1 MLQQI
6 DTRIATFMSVLLVT
20 VSLTWI
26 LGIPVKLGFT
36 IFDEQV
42 LAFALGCALA
52 ISAALF
58 ATERAK
64 LSSYL
69 SVMAGLVLIVVMAFV
84 AVVYPKL
91 MVVAMMRPTW
101 LFVISVLVLC
111 GLLFYLWR
119 NAGLPITI
127 IVFVFGLV
135 AIYGSSFGIPTT
147 KPDRLSIYLLVDANG
162 LLGLPLRV
170 AVEIVISFVLLGEL
184 LRQSGGSEYLT
195 KLSLAA
201 FGRFRGGT
209 AKASCAAS
217 AAFGSISGNAVSNV
231 VGTGIVTIPLMKRS
245 GLSSTKASATEAAA
259 STGGQLLPPVM
270 GAAAFVMADYLR
282 VPYSE
287 VAIAALLPAIL
298 YFFSIF
304 MQIDR
309 DAARE
314 GIAGLDTNETGQ
326 FRPVMWAGA
335 HLLLPFAVLIY
346 VLFLNQTRPGIAA
359 LAAAVCLVIVS
370 FLRPYEGRRLTLQSS
385 FHAVIETGKTV
396 APLMLVTAA
405 AGAFIGLVSLT
416 GLGFSIASD
425 VVEIGGGNPLLVLV
439 LIAVISI
446 VFGMGMPTVA
456 VYVVLSTVLAPALVS
471 AGISEL
477 QGHLFILYFGMLS
490 MLTPPVALA
499 SIAAARIGGADMWRT
514 SFSAVRLAW
523 IAYIVPFLFAFSPE
537 MLLGGTLIGAAAAAI
552 SALLAISAVAVAS
565 AGFDIA
571 PVGLPL
577 RFAYLA
583 AGVGLILPPTL
594 GTWSVAANICGAAL
608 IIGLFLRAR
617 NLTKKSEFSSSIQTR
632 SKL

>member
-1 MLQQI
+1 
-6 DTRIATFMSVLLVT
+6 
-20 VSLTWI
+20 
-26 LGIPVKLGFT
+26 
-36 IFDEQV
+36 
-42 LAFALGCALA
+42 
-52 ISAALF
+52 
-58 ATERAK
+58 
-64 LSSYL
+64 
-69 SVMAGLVLIVVMAFV
+69 
-84 AVVYPKL
+84 
-91 MVVAMMRPTW
+91 
-101 LFVISVLVLC
+101 
-111 GLLFYLWR
+111 
-119 NAGLPITI
+119 
-127 IVFVFGLV
+127 
-135 AIYGSSFGIPTT
+135 
-147 KPDRLSIYLLVDANG
+147 
-162 LLGLPLRV
+162 
-170 AVEIVISFVLLGEL
+170 
-184 LRQSGGSEYLT
+184 
-195 KLSLAA
+195 
-201 FGRFRGGT
+201 
-209 AKASCAAS
+209 
-217 AAFGSISGNAVSNV
+217 
-231 VGTGIVTIPLMKRS
+231 
-245 GLSSTKASATEAAA
+245 
-259 STGGQLLPPVM
+259 
-270 GAAAFVMADYLR
+270 
-282 VPYSE
+282 
-287 VAIAALLPAIL
+287 
-298 YFFSIF
+298 
-304 MQIDR
+304 
-309 DAARE
+309 
-314 GIAGLDTNETGQ
+314 
-326 FRPVMWAGA
+326 
-335 HLLLPFAVLIY
+335 
-346 VLFLNQTRPGIAA
+346 
-359 LAAAVCLVIVS
+359 
-370 FLRPYEGRRLTLQSS
+370 LTLQSS

-499 SIAAARIGGADMWRT
+499 SIAAARIGGADMRRT